1 MKPGCPSKHGGPRW
15 VLSLGL
21 LDRVERE
28 KWAGRRVDAK
38 LQKDATRT
46 RQDEGAM
53 DSALLRNRG

>member
-1 MKPGCPSKHGGPRW
+1 M
-15 VLSLGL
+15 SLGL

-46 RQDEGAM
+46 RQDEGAI

>member
-1 MKPGCPSKHGGPRW
+1 MP
-15 VLSLGL
+15 LGL
-21 LDRVERE
+21 LDRMERE

-53 DSALLRNRG
+53 DSALLRNKG